1 MAESDKEDSG
11 GMNDLTKAALREIV
25 SGYASAAETEA
36 AVAVGLHTV
45 VSHPELVKVAAK
57 WLARKCAVVLTELAT
72 IGETPDAIGWQGT
85 HSTLIECKSSRADFL
100 ADASKYFRRESSMGI
115 GFARYFL
122 TVPGIIKESELPDKW
137 GLLELT
143 GSKVCVVRKSE
154 YFEETNHRHEIGIL
168 LSTIRRIGQN
178 EPKGVSIKFYTIESK
193 NTATLGVA
201 SMANAEVRRGPDGK
215 E

>member
-1 MAESDKEDSG
+1 MNSSPTLELQKPPAESE
-11 GMNDLTKAALREIV
+11 R
-25 SGYASAAETEA
+25 
-36 AVAVGLHTV
+36 AVAVGLQAV

-57 WLARKCAVVLTELAT
+57 WLARKCAIVITELAT

-85 HSTLIECKSSRADFL
+85 HSTLIECKISRADFL
-100 ADASKYFRRESSMGI
+100 ADASKYFRCESSMGI

-122 TVPGIIKESELPDKW
+122 TVPGIIKESELPAKW

-143 GSKVCVVRKSE
+143 GSKVRVVRKSE

-201 SMANAEVRRGPDGK
+201 RMANAGAEQRAGEK
-215 E
+215 EKS